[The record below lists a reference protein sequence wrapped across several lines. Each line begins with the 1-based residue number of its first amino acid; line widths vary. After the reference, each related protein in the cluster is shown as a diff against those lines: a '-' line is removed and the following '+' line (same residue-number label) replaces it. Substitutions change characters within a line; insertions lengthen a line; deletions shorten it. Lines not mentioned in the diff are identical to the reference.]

1 MEDQLEK
8 IDSDSNAS
16 IEDKIKA
23 YEKIAEELIDE
34 CDANK
39 IVAFMTHGGRRRF
52 RWRTYFFIFKISHS
66 HLFNKLQ
73 IQPTYM
79 HKYSRSHH

>member
-8 IDSDSNAS
+8 IDSDSNSS

-39 IVAFMTHGGRRRF
+39 IVAFMT
-52 RWRTYFFIFKISHS
+52 RTATKTTIRSLTDS
-66 HLFNKLQ
+66 R
-73 IQPTYM
+73 M
-79 HKYSRSHH
+79 DRYSSGERLA

>member
-1 MEDQLEK
+1 MEDKK
-8 IDSDSNAS
+8 IDPDSNSS

-39 IVAFMTHGGRRRF
+39 IVAHDAHALSDDSGARIFLFSRFHTH
-52 RWRTYFFIFKISHS
+52 I
-66 HLFNKLQ
+66 LQ
-73 IQPTYM
+73 
-79 HKYSRSHH
+79 

>member
-8 IDSDSNAS
+8 IDSDSNSS

-39 IVAFMTHGGRRRF
+39 IVAFMT
-52 RWRTYFFIFKISHS
+52 RTATKTTIPVAYVFFYFQDFTLTS
-66 HLFNKLQ
+66 LQ
-73 IQPTYM
+73 
-79 HKYSRSHH
+79 